1 MAFANPICERIA
13 RLREEIHGQRGKAD
27 FARDLGLAPSTYN
40 YYEDDRIPPADVLVR
55 IADRAGVDLRW
66 LLTGQLSS
74 VPVPADHPAVVRIA
88 SLLKEHPAA
97 EAPLAAFVDLL
108 AASFGW
114 PAKTSAVAETPAPAA
129 PQPASEATRPELVP
143 PERSLIHASDAHP
156 RADWI
161 PILGRSAAGVP
172 QFWKDAESPNVT
184 LLSELVER
192 HARKARR
199 EVLEAQAQEPAQP
212 GPSAAQIITLRDV
225 AADSVAEF
233 IVAGDLKRR
242 HPDAF
247 AVRIDGDSMSPEIRH
262 GDMVVCSASIQ
273 AADGQP
279 ALVQMRGQ
287 IGVTCKIMRREGQS
301 IHLVPINE
309 TYPPQSFP
317 LERLAWARRVLA
329 RIRPQEASPPS
340 TGRDCWWAR
349 RAATMG

>member
-13 RLREEIHGQRGKAD
+13 RLREEIRGQRGKAD
-27 FARDLGLAPSTYN
+27 FARDLGISPSTYN
-40 YYEDDRIPPADVLVR
+40 YYEDDRVPPADVLVR

-88 SLLKEHPAA
+88 ALLKEYPAA

-114 PAKTSAVAETPAPAA
+114 PAKTSAAAEAPAPVVPTDARRGA
-129 PQPASEATRPELVP
+129 RQPAAEAARPGPVP
-143 PERSLIHASDAHP
+143 PERPPVPASAVHP
-156 RADWI
+156 QADWI

-172 QFWKDAESPNVT
+172 QFWKDAQFPDVT

-192 HARKARR
+192 HARKAQR
-199 EVLEAQAQEPAQP
+199 EVLAAQAQEPAQP
-212 GPSAAQIITLRDV
+212 GPSAAQIITLREV

-262 GDMVVCSASIQ
+262 GDLVVCSACVQ

-287 IGVTCKIMRREGQS
+287 IGVTCKIVRREGHS

-329 RIRPQEASPPS
+329 RIRPREA
-340 TGRDCWWAR
+340 GRP
-349 RAATMG
+349 